1 MNNKKVILLFVFAAL
16 LIAGC
21 TERHNKSIDSA
32 YQLLTT
38 APDSSLSILNGV
50 KSSNLSKSERARF
63 ALVYTMA
70 QDKSGHD
77 VDNDS
82 LLRIAYTYYNNRV
95 GDSLYAKYEYYM
107 GKYYMLNDSTEQA
120 MHCLKKSI
128 DAAEKQGDKYT
139 QCLALEKYSRVIRQ
153 TDPQKAVGLARLAE
167 KIYTNLPDASQRNI
181 VYYKLN
187 VGMALLMSDS
197 IARAENKDKE
207 ALNLAYTLKDSDVIS
222 DVYQDLAIIVKEH
235 KDFRLAL
242 KYSKAS
248 YHTCTNLDFSKTFNL
263 AAAYLDADSLLSCIE
278 LLNSINSDK
287 PEHKYLIYSTKHL
300 ASIKRHDYVTS
311 YSYADSAYHYLEQM
325 YGEQLEGKIN
335 YYNALAKTKTE
346 MGIAKEKIQ
355 LMSWL
360 IAVTSISALI
370 IIILILYSN
379 KQHKARIKLEK
390 EKLQKEKKLHDQELR
405 HKEIQLSTMRNF
417 ILKRIDTVQK
427 IEKLKGNKIDSVQ
440 LSEEDWEEIRL
451 FVDSVEDN
459 FVIRLQKKFPDL
471 NEDDIRL
478 MMLIRLKM
486 PAKALALIYGIS
498 EKSIKQKLFVYK
510 NKVGIG
516 GEKMSLRSFIEGF

>member
-1 MNNKKVILLFVFAAL
+1 MLLVLAAL
-16 LIAGC
+16 LVAGC

-50 KSSNLSKSERARF
+50 KSSDLSKSERARF
-63 ALVYTMA
+63 ALFYTIA
-70 QDKSGHD
+70 QDKSGLD

-82 LLRIAYTYYNNRV
+82 LLRNAYTYYNNKV
-95 GDSLYAKYEYYM
+95 GDSLYAKCEYYM
-107 GKYYMLNDSTEQA
+107 GKYYMLNDSSEQA
-120 MHCLKKSI
+120 LHCLKKSI

-167 KIYTNLPDASQRNI
+167 KEYSNLPDASQRNI
-181 VYYKLN
+181 IYYKLN
-187 VGMALLMSDS
+187 VGVALLMVDS
-197 IARAENKDKE
+197 VAQAESKCKE
-207 ALNLAYTLKDSDVIS
+207 TLKLAYALKDSDVIS
-222 DVYQDLAIIVKEH
+222 DVYQDLALIAKERR
-235 KDFRLAL
+235 DFRMAL
-242 KYSKAS
+242 NYSKAS
-248 YHTCTNLDFSKTFNL
+248 CYTCTYFDIYKSLNL
-263 AAAYLDADSLLSCIE
+263 ANAYLDAGFLTESIKLLS
-278 LLNSINSDK
+278 SIHTKNAK
-287 PEHKYLIYSTKHL
+287 VKYFIFNTKHL
-300 ASIKRHDYVTS
+300 ASIKAHNYDKA

-325 YGEQLEGKIN
+325 YGEQLESKIN

-346 MGIAKEKIQ
+346 MGIAKEKIR
-355 LMSWL
+355 LMAWL
-360 IAVTSISALI
+360 IAVSSISALI
-370 IIILILYSN
+370 IIILILNSN
-379 KQHKARIKLEK
+379 KHHKARLKLEEEKLLK
-390 EKLQKEKKLHDQELR
+390 EKELHDLELR
-405 HKEIQLSTMRNF
+405 HKEIQLSTIRNF

-459 FVIRLQKKFPDL
+459 FVTRLQQKFPDL

-516 GEKMSLRSFIEGF
+516 GEKMSLRSYIEGF